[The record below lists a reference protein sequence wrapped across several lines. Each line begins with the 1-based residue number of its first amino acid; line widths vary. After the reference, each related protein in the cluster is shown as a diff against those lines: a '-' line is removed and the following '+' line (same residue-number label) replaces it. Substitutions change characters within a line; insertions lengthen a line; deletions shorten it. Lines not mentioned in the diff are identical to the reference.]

1 MITPY
6 KNRTINLDKPVR
18 VYRCLSCQSPVDM
31 ATDRQSPVYSIL
43 QGGLVV
49 GHADRLVIQESKFVC
64 LPGAM
69 AQSRKLGH
77 KVVCAFVEGKLDVSG
92 TIVPAKT
99 SSKLRFNLDR
109 GGFCDTDKPD
119 AGICHSAPTAY
130 LSMLGLAAQH
140 PIQYGPT

>member
-18 VYRCLSCQSPVDM
+18 VYRCLSCQSPIDM
-31 ATDRQSPVYSIL
+31 LRSPDPVYSIL

-49 GHADRLVIQESKFVC
+49 GHADKLTIQDSKFVC

-77 KVVCAFVEGKLDVSG
+77 KVVCAFVEGRIDLSG
-92 TIVPAKT
+92 SIVPTQT

-109 GGFCDTDKPD
+109 GGFCDIDKTDTGLCQ
-119 AGICHSAPTAY
+119 AAPTVY
-130 LSMLGLAAQH
+130 LSKHGLAAQH